1 MRRVL
6 LPNHIASDPAP
17 AGAAVHDFTGHSMGT
32 TWSVRLAAP
41 PGKPAPDGLHAL
53 LQEQLDIVVAEMS
66 HWEPDSNLGRFN
78 RAAAGSW
85 HVLPRAFFDVL
96 TFAVDVGRLSGEAY
110 DPSAGHIVNRWGF
123 GPDNAGKRH
132 SDNSYTPPDANDI
145 RLLREQRQAARIQLD
160 PDRRR
165 ALQPGGVQLDLSAV
179 AKGYSVDRLA
189 YFLSHHGVKHF
200 LVEVG
205 GELRG
210 AGMRPDGQPW
220 WVELEP
226 LPGSGLDDMVLALHG
241 LSVATSGDYRKFVMH
256 EGRRYAHT
264 IDPRT
269 AMPVCNG
276 LASVTVVHP
285 QCMAADAW
293 STALTVLGPEQG
305 LALAERQGL
314 AARFVLRTGDG
325 PACTELFSSAM
336 RAMLDE
342 EE

>member
-6 LPNHIASDPAP
+6 LPHHIAADPVP
-17 AGAAVHDFTGHSMGT
+17 AGAAVHDFAGRSMGT

-41 PGKPAPDGLHAL
+41 PGKALPQGWAAL

-66 HWEPDSNLGRFN
+66 HWEPDSSLGRFN
-78 RAAAGSW
+78 RAPAGSW

-96 TFAVDVGRLSGEAY
+96 AYAVEVGRLTGEAY
-110 DPSAGHIVNRWGF
+110 DPAAGHIVNRWGF
-123 GPDNAGKRH
+123 GPTPRGAGL
-132 SDNSYTPPDANDI
+132 PGPDEI
-145 RLLREQRQAARIQLD
+145 RRMREQREACRIRLD
-160 PDRRR
+160 PDRQR
-165 ALQPGGVQLDLSAV
+165 AFQPGGVQLDLSAV

-189 YFLSHHGVKHF
+189 YFLSHHGVRHF

-226 LPGSGLDDMVLALHG
+226 LPDSGLPDMVLALHG
-241 LSVATSGDYRKFVMH
+241 LSVATSGDYRKFFMH
-256 EGRRYAHT
+256 DGRRYAHT

-269 AMPVCNG
+269 ATPVANG

-305 LALAERQGL
+305 LAMAERHGL
-314 AARFVLRTGDG
+314 AARFVLRSGDG
-325 PACTELFSSAM
+325 PACTESISSAM
-336 RAMLDE
+336 RAMLDPDGN
-342 EE
+342 